1 MSQRVR
7 THPLWRNPRYWLHAF
22 HAQITEEARTLSAGV
37 FKKQREQVMFVKI
50 IYIVELMQDRNFNVP
65 KEKVIRFIKDILNM
79 RLFGEEMRPLVEEL
93 IPQLEMK

>member
-1 MSQRVR
+1 
-7 THPLWRNPRYWLHAF
+7 
-22 HAQITEEARTLSAGV
+22 
-37 FKKQREQVMFVKI
+37 MFVKI